1 MEKYTGLETVVAV
14 AQVAELL
21 KICRRREAVADRNGS
36 LDRGLDTQ
44 HAGVGE
50 EADKEGLDG
59 VVLPS
64 PFIHSSH
71 LNSPFEYQE
80 YPQRFIFHVKK

>member
-1 MEKYTGLETVVAV
+1 V

-21 KICRRREAVADRNGS
+21 KICGRREAVADQNGS

-44 HAGVGE
+44 HAGDGE
-50 EADKEGLDG
+50 EANKEGLDG

-64 PFIHSSH
+64 PFIHCSH
-71 LNSPFEYQE
+71 LNSPLEYKE
-80 YPQRFIFHVKK
+80 YPQRFNFHVKKERTVTLFPGLGP